1 MDVPYKKQAGGALMY
16 SERPRGLNTMLKPIN
31 IHILLIYNNN
41 NQVHVVECCLY
52 MIFHISGTLRHFWY
66 SYTQAISHTPSNTLV
81 FLINPCHTDLL
92 GKIREF
98 YPLTYLDGS
107 SHL

>member
-1 MDVPYKKQAGGALMY
+1 MY
-16 SERPRGLNTMLKPIN
+16 SERPQGLNTMLKPIN

-52 MIFHISGTLRHFWY
+52 MIFRISSTLHYFWY
-66 SYTQAISHTPSNTLV
+66 SYTQAISNTPLILNTPLNTLV